1 MAELAQRIEARRGV
15 VGYRDDY
22 AAWVEHQL
30 GLLRQRRFDELDVE
44 NLIDEVEDLGKSEF
58 RAFVSAIEIVIV
70 HMLRWDYQ
78 PERRGDS
85 WRESIAE
92 HRKRIEFEI
101 ADSPSYRGRIDEAME
116 RAFGTARPKA
126 ARQMRR
132 PARLMPKSNPYD
144 WTAITMREHPL
155 PGDDA

>member
-1 MAELAQRIEARRGV
+1 MADLAHRIEGRRDTV
-15 VGYRDDY
+15 AYRDDY
-22 AAWVEHQL
+22 AAWVDQQL
-30 GLLRQRRFDELDVE
+30 RLLRQRRFDELDVD

-70 HMLRWDYQ
+70 HMLKWDLQ

-85 WRESIAE
+85 WRDSIAE
-92 HRKRIEFEI
+92 HRKRIEFEL
-101 ADSPSYRGRIDEAME
+101 ADSPSYRNRIDEAVE

-126 ARQMRR
+126 ARQLRR
-132 PARLMPKSNPYD
+132 PSRQMPKTNPYD
-144 WTAITMREHPL
+144 WMAITSREHPL